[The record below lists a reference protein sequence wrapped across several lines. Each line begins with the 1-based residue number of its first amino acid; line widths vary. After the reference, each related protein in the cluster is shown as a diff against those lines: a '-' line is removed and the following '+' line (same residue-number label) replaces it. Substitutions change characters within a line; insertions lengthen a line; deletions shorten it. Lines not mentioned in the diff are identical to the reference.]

1 MSPRL
6 FSSIHLYGWAT
17 HIILKWIHCL
27 PKPEPKSHCANIR
40 MRRDRKKNR
49 FAQTKRSKRVLQLEI
64 SIFIRSSIKILINQ
78 AEYVH
83 NSDTY
88 ILDTIDPIN
97 LRAVYVPRNPSSR
110 ILRIIACIETCT
122 TCVCVCVDRTE
133 TATEF

>member
-1 MSPRL
+1 MPPDYSHPFTCMVGQHTL
-6 FSSIHLYGWAT
+6 FSNGYIVYQNRNPN
-17 HIILKWIHCL
+17 HIAQIFECGAI
-27 PKPEPKSHCANIR
+27 A
-40 MRRDRKKNR
+40 KKNR

-122 TCVCVCVDRTE
+122 TCVCVCG
-133 TATEF
+133 